1 MTRLRA
7 LDTLGAPALPRFSW
21 SRQRG
26 TIVAIAVF
34 AATMIAL
41 QLITGQGIAYFDISS
56 IGASA
61 ATLALA
67 ALGETIVILAGGLD
81 LSAGAV
87 ISLVNV
93 VLVTQLSDA
102 AEMGTGL
109 FTLAALAIALGLG
122 AAIGAVNGF
131 LVAYARLQSIV
142 VTLATMFIAQ
152 GAALLV
158 LKFPGGEMPWDFSLV
173 FTGDVIPEGLP
184 APVVVLA
191 VAILFWLVLK
201 NTRIGTG
208 IYAIGSDEG
217 SAQANGVDVR
227 RMRFLTFTFAGM
239 CYGAAGLF
247 ITANMGG
254 GDPLI
259 GAKMLLQIFAAV
271 VLGGTLIGGGRGGAV
286 GTIFGALTLTV
297 VVNIFLVLGVRT
309 YYTPIVEGVILLIAV
324 LGFSLGRDSPVVDI
338 ARFWRATLRA
348 LRESTLPSRL
358 RVVGAPIRLG
368 GLDPAG
374 DAPSAAAAVSW
385 LDRHRA
391 VLRFAVPAYVIYIVI
406 LGATVGIFGGG
417 FSPLAYLNAMLIL
430 TAFLAILGLGQ
441 GTVIITGGL
450 DLSVP
455 WTITFPAIVVTTVC
469 NGVDAPAAWA
479 IPAALGIGIAIG
491 FLNGMTIVLFGLSP
505 IIVTLAM
512 NGILE
517 GVSLLFSSGAP
528 IGKAPPALAWFVT
541 GRIAGIAPIGW
552 FLVVFVA
559 AATLYLNRSAQGRRI
574 FAVGNSVRVSRLSGV
589 RTGFPIVGAYV
600 LSGFCSALV
609 GIFIAGF
616 SAQAFYGMGDPYLLS
631 SIAVVV
637 LGGTLITGGR
647 GHYLGIL
654 GGAIL
659 FTGLGIMLSGT
670 VLPEAVR
677 NIIYGL
683 VLLGAIVALRERS
696 TA

>member
-1 MTRLRA
+1 MTPLGALRA
-7 LDTLGAPALPRFSW
+7 PYLPPFSW

-26 TIVAIAVF
+26 TIIAIAVF
-34 AATMIAL
+34 AAAMLAL

-56 IGASA
+56 ISASA

-93 VLVTQLSDA
+93 VLVTQLAPA
-102 AEMGTGL
+102 ADMGTGL
-109 FTLAALAIALGLG
+109 FTLVALVIALGLG

-131 LVAYARLQSIV
+131 LVAYVRLQSIV

-173 FTGDVIPEGLP
+173 FTGDLVPEGLP

-191 VAILFWLVLK
+191 IAILFWLLLK

-309 YYTPIVEGVILLIAV
+309 YYTPIVEGMILLVAV
-324 LGFSLGRDSPVVDI
+324 LGFSLGRDSPVVEI
-338 ARFWRATLRA
+338 TRFWRATLRA
-348 LRESTLPSRL
+348 LRESSLPSRL
-358 RVVGAPIRLG
+358 RVVGEPIRLG
-368 GLDPAG
+368 GLDPPAG
-374 DAPSAAAAVSW
+374 GGVTAAAVPW

-391 VLRFAVPAYVIYIVI
+391 VLRFAVPAYLFYIVI
-406 LGATVGIFGGG
+406 LGITLGIFGGD

-455 WTITFPAIVVTTVC
+455 WTMTFPAIVVTTLC
-469 NGVDAPAAWA
+469 NGVDAPAAWV

-541 GRIAGIAPIGW
+541 GRIGGIAPIGW
-552 FLVVFVA
+552 FLIAFVV

-574 FAVGNSVRVSRLSGV
+574 FAVGNSQRVSRLSGV
-589 RTGFPIVGAYV
+589 RIGFPIVGAYM

-609 GIFIAGF
+609 GVFLAGF
-616 SAQAFYGMGDPYLLS
+616 SGQAFFGMGDPYLLS

-654 GGAIL
+654 GGALL

-683 VLLGAIVALRERS
+683 VLLGAIVALRERAD
-696 TA
+696 T

>member
-1 MTRLRA
+1 MK
-7 LDTLGAPALPRFSW
+7 APAGMALAAAAHWR
-21 SRQRG
+21 RRRG
-26 TIVAIAVF
+26 TVVSVLVF
-34 AATMIAL
+34 GAMLVVL
-41 QLITGQGIAYFDISS
+41 QSITGQGIAYFDVASIS
-56 IGASA
+56 ASA

-67 ALGETIVILAGGLD
+67 AVGETLVILAGGLD

-93 VLVTQLSDA
+93 VLVTQIGPS
-102 AEMGTGL
+102 GL
-109 FTLAALAIALGLG
+109 DTVSFTLVSIVLALGLG
-122 AAIGAVNGF
+122 FAIGALNGF
-131 LVAYARLQSIV
+131 LIAYVGLQSIV
-142 VTLATMFIAQ
+142 VTLAVMFVAQ

-158 LKFPGGEMPWDFSLV
+158 LKFPGGEVPWAFSLI
-173 FTGDVIPEGLP
+173 FTGDVIAEALP
-184 APVVVLA
+184 APIVVLL
-191 VAILFWLVLK
+191 VAALAWLFLK

-208 IYAIGSDEG
+208 IYATGSHEE
-217 SAQANGVDVR
+217 SAAANGVDTR
-227 RMRFLTFTFAGM
+227 RIKFLTFALAGM

-271 VLGGTLIGGGRGGAV
+271 VLGGTLIGGGRGGCV
-286 GTIFGALTLTV
+286 GTIFGALTLTI

-309 YYTPIVEGVILLIAV
+309 YYTPIVEGVILLLAV
-324 LGFSLGRDSPVVDI
+324 LGFSLGREAPLVAV
-338 ARFWRATLRA
+338 ARYWRLTLRG
-348 LRESTLPSRL
+348 LREGALPGRL
-358 RVVGAPIRLG
+358 APPGPPIGLAAIGRPPAAVGALPGWFAR
-368 GLDPAG
+368 
-374 DAPSAAAAVSW
+374 
-385 LDRHRA
+385 RRA
-391 VLRFAVPAYVIYIVI
+391 VFRYAVPAYVFYVAI
-406 LGATVGIFGGG
+406 LAATVGVFGGD

-441 GTVIITGGL
+441 GGVIVTGGL

-455 WTITFPAIVVTTVC
+455 WAVTFPAIVVTTLC
-469 NGVDAPAAWA
+469 NGLDAPAFWVV
-479 IPAALGIGIAIG
+479 PAALGAGLLIGL
-491 FLNGMTIVLFGLSP
+491 LNGMTIVLFGLSP

-512 NGILE
+512 NGVLE
-517 GVSLLFSSGAP
+517 GVSLLFSDGAP

-541 GRIAGIAPIGW
+541 GTIGGIAPIGW
-552 FLVVFVA
+552 FLVVFAA
-559 AATLYLNRSAQGRRI
+559 AATLFLNRSAAGRRL

-600 LSGFCSALV
+600 LSGFCSSLV
-609 GIFIAGF
+609 GLFLAGF
-616 SAQAFYGMGDPYLLS
+616 SGQAFYGMGDPYLLS

-683 VLLGAIVALRERS
+683 VVLGAILALRER
-696 TA
+696 TAR

>member
-1 MTRLRA
+1 MTP
-7 LDTLGAPALPRFSW
+7 LDTLRAPYLPPFSW

-26 TIVAIAVF
+26 TIIAIAVF
-34 AATMIAL
+34 AATMISL

-56 IGASA
+56 ISASA

-93 VLVTQLSDA
+93 VLVTQLGPA

-109 FTLAALAIALGLG
+109 FTLVALVIALGLG

-131 LVAYARLQSIV
+131 LVAYVRLQSIV

-173 FTGDVIPEGLP
+173 FTGDVITEGLP
-184 APVVVLA
+184 APVVVLMVA
-191 VAILFWLVLK
+191 VLFWLLLK

-208 IYAIGSDEG
+208 IYAIGSDAE
-217 SAQANGVDVR
+217 SAEANGVDVR
-227 RMRFLTFTFAGM
+227 RTRFLTFTFAGM

-309 YYTPIVEGVILLIAV
+309 YYTPIVEGMILLIAV
-324 LGFSLGRDSPVVDI
+324 LGFSLGRDSPVVEI

-348 LRESTLPSRL
+348 LQESSLPSRL
-358 RVVGAPIRLG
+358 RIVGEPIRLG
-368 GLDPAG
+368 GPAPPAG
-374 DAPSAAAAVSW
+374 GATAAAPW
-385 LDRHRA
+385 IDRHRA
-391 VLRFAVPAYVIYIVI
+391 VLRFAVPAYFIYIVI
-406 LGATVGIFGGG
+406 LGTTVGIFGSD

-455 WTITFPAIVVTTVC
+455 WTMTFPAIVVTTLC
-469 NGVDAPAAWA
+469 NGMDAPAAWV

-541 GRIAGIAPIGW
+541 GRTAGIAPIGW
-552 FLVVFVA
+552 FLMGFVVV
-559 AATLYLNRSAQGRRI
+559 ATLYLNRSAPGRRI
-574 FAVGNSVRVSRLSGV
+574 FAVGNSERVSRLSGV
-589 RTGFPIVGAYV
+589 RIGFPIVGAYV
-600 LSGFCSALV
+600 LSGFCSSLV
-609 GIFIAGF
+609 GVFLAGF

-677 NIIYGL
+677 NIIYGV
-683 VLLGAIVALRERS
+683 VLLGAIVALRERAD
-696 TA
+696 T

>member
-1 MTRLRA
+1 MTPLGALRA
-7 LDTLGAPALPRFSW
+7 PYLPPFSW

-26 TIVAIAVF
+26 TIIAIAVF
-34 AATMIAL
+34 AATMLAL

-56 IGASA
+56 ISASA

-93 VLVTQLSDA
+93 VLVTQLAPA
-102 AEMGTGL
+102 ADMGTGL
-109 FTLAALAIALGLG
+109 FTLVALVIALGLG

-131 LVAYARLQSIV
+131 LVAYVRLQSIV

-173 FTGDVIPEGLP
+173 FTGDLVPEGLP

-191 VAILFWLVLK
+191 IAILFWLLLK

-309 YYTPIVEGVILLIAV
+309 YYTPIVEGMILLH
-324 LGFSLGRDSPVVDI
+324 R
-338 ARFWRATLRA
+338 R
-348 LRESTLPSRL
+348 SRL
-358 RVVGAPIRLG
+358 LARPRFAG
-368 GLDPAG
+368 GGDHPLLAG
-374 DAPSAAAAVSW
+374 GRCGRSGSPRFPPGCGSWASRSASAGWTHRRAAA
-385 LDRHRA
+385 
-391 VLRFAVPAYVIYIVI
+391 
-406 LGATVGIFGGG
+406 
-417 FSPLAYLNAMLIL
+417 
-430 TAFLAILGLGQ
+430 
-441 GTVIITGGL
+441 
-450 DLSVP
+450 
-455 WTITFPAIVVTTVC
+455 
-469 NGVDAPAAWA
+469 
-479 IPAALGIGIAIG
+479 
-491 FLNGMTIVLFGLSP
+491 
-505 IIVTLAM
+505 
-512 NGILE
+512 
-517 GVSLLFSSGAP
+517 SLLPRSRGSTGTARCCASPCRPTSSTSSSWVPRSASSGATSRRWP
-528 IGKAPPALAWFVT
+528 I
-541 GRIAGIAPIGW
+541 
-552 FLVVFVA
+552 
-559 AATLYLNRSAQGRRI
+559 
-574 FAVGNSVRVSRLSGV
+574 
-589 RTGFPIVGAYV
+589 
-600 LSGFCSALV
+600 
-609 GIFIAGF
+609 
-616 SAQAFYGMGDPYLLS
+616 
-631 SIAVVV
+631 
-637 LGGTLITGGR
+637 
-647 GHYLGIL
+647 
-654 GGAIL
+654 
-659 FTGLGIMLSGT
+659 
-670 VLPEAVR
+670 
-677 NIIYGL
+677 
-683 VLLGAIVALRERS
+683 S
-696 TA
+696 TPC

>member
-1 MTRLRA
+1 M
-7 LDTLGAPALPRFSW
+7 
-21 SRQRG
+21 
-26 TIVAIAVF
+26 
-34 AATMIAL
+34 
-41 QLITGQGIAYFDISS
+41 
-56 IGASA
+56 
-61 ATLALA
+61 
-67 ALGETIVILAGGLD
+67 
-81 LSAGAV
+81 
-87 ISLVNV
+87 
-93 VLVTQLSDA
+93 VLVTQLAPA
-102 AEMGTGL
+102 ADMGTGL
-109 FTLAALAIALGLG
+109 FTLVALVIALGLG

-131 LVAYARLQSIV
+131 LVAYVRLQSIV

-173 FTGDVIPEGLP
+173 FTGDLVPEGLP

-191 VAILFWLVLK
+191 IAILFWLLLK

-309 YYTPIVEGVILLIAV
+309 YYTPIVEGMILLVAV
-324 LGFSLGRDSPVVDI
+324 LGFSLGRDSPVVEI
-338 ARFWRATLRA
+338 TRFWRATLRA
-348 LRESTLPSRL
+348 LRESSLPSRL
-358 RVVGAPIRLG
+358 RVVGEPIRLG
-368 GLDPAG
+368 GLDPPAG
-374 DAPSAAAAVSW
+374 GGVTAAAVPW

-391 VLRFAVPAYVIYIVI
+391 VLRFAVPAYLFYIVI
-406 LGATVGIFGGG
+406 LGTTLGIFGGD

-450 DLSVP
+450 DLSIP
-455 WTITFPAIVVTTVC
+455 WTMTFPAIVVTTLC
-469 NGVDAPAAWA
+469 NGVDAPAAWV

-528 IGKAPPALAWFVT
+528 IGKAPPRAGLVRHRAHRRHRPDRLVPHRLRRCRDPLPEQERAGPAHLRCRQQPARQPPL
-541 GRIAGIAPIGW
+541 GRADRLPDRRRLHAERILLGISRGLPRGLQRAGV
-552 FLVVFVA
+552 L
-559 AATLYLNRSAQGRRI
+559 RHGRPLP
-574 FAVGNSVRVSRLSGV
+574 AVLDRRRGAGRHPHYRGARPLSGESWV
-589 RTGFPIVGAYV
+589 ARSSSPDLVSCCPARCCPRPCATSSMA
-600 LSGFCSALV
+600 SSCSARSSRS
-609 GIFIAGF
+609 G
-616 SAQAFYGMGDPYLLS
+616 SARTHS
-631 SIAVVV
+631 
-637 LGGTLITGGR
+637 
-647 GHYLGIL
+647 
-654 GGAIL
+654 
-659 FTGLGIMLSGT
+659 
-670 VLPEAVR
+670 
-677 NIIYGL
+677 
-683 VLLGAIVALRERS
+683 ALRERAD
-696 TA
+696 T

>member
-1 MTRLRA
+1 MAGARTRSWLY
-7 LDTLGAPALPRFSW
+7 LPSFNW

-26 TIVAIAVF
+26 TITAIAVF
-34 AATMIAL
+34 IAMVVVL
-41 QLITGQGIAYFDISS
+41 QSITGQGISYFDISS
-56 IGASA
+56 ITASA

-67 ALGETIVILAGGLD
+67 AIGATIVILAGGLD

-93 VLVTQLSDA
+93 VLVTQLVPST
-102 AEMGTGL
+102 MGTVE
-109 FTLAALAIALGLG
+109 FTIVATVVALAIGT
-122 AAIGAVNGF
+122 AIGAINGF
-131 LVAYARLQSIV
+131 LVAYVRLQSIV

-152 GAALLV
+152 GGALLV

-173 FTGDVIPEGLP
+173 FTGDVVAEGLP
-184 APVVVLA
+184 APIVVLI
-191 VAILFWLVLK
+191 VAIACWLMLR
-201 NTRIGTG
+201 NTRLGTS
-208 IYAIGSDEG
+208 IYAIGSDPD
-217 SAQANGVDVR
+217 SAAAAGVHLR
-227 RMRFLTFTFAGM
+227 FTRFLTFTLAGT

-271 VLGGTLIGGGRGGAV
+271 VLGGTLIGGGRGGCV
-286 GTIFGALTLTV
+286 GTVFGALTLTI

-309 YYTPIVEGVILLIAV
+309 YYTPIVEGVILILAV
-324 LGFSLGRDSPVVDI
+324 LGFSLNRQAPVVGVVRYWVQTVRAMRQSALPSRLQPFKERISLAGLLGTASGSPDHGLNVGWFT
-338 ARFWRATLRA
+338 RNRATLRY
-348 LRESTLPSRL
+348 
-358 RVVGAPIRLG
+358 
-368 GLDPAG
+368 
-374 DAPSAAAAVSW
+374 
-385 LDRHRA
+385 
-391 VLRFAVPAYVIYIVI
+391 AVPPYLIFILI
-406 LGATVGIFGGG
+406 LGVTIGVFGSG
-417 FSPLAYLNAMLIL
+417 FSPLDYLNAMLIL

-455 WTITFPAIVVTTVC
+455 WTMTFPAIIVTTLC
-469 NGVDAPAAWA
+469 NGVDAPAAWV
-479 IPAALGIGIAIG
+479 IPLALAAGLTIG
-491 FLNGMTIVLFGLSP
+491 FLNGITIVLFGLSP

-512 NGILE
+512 NGVLE
-517 GVSLLFSSGAP
+517 GVSLLFSGGAP

-541 GRIAGIAPIGW
+541 GRIGGIAPLGW
-552 FLVVFVA
+552 FLVGFAVF
-559 AATLYLNRSAQGRRI
+559 ATLFLNYTAFGRRV
-574 FAVGNSVRVSRLSGV
+574 FAVGNSVTVAKLSGV

-609 GIFIAGF
+609 GIFLAGF

-659 FTGLGIMLSGT
+659 FTALGIMLSGT

-683 VLLGAIVALRERS
+683 VVLGAIIALKERT

>member
-1 MTRLRA
+1 MASLRA
-7 LDTLGAPALPRFSW
+7 ALPIYLPPFSW
-21 SRQRG
+21 QRQRG
-26 TIVAIAVF
+26 AVIAIAVF
-34 AATMIAL
+34 ALTLVVL
-41 QLITGQGIAYFDISS
+41 QLITGQGISYFDVSSISS
-56 IGASA
+56 SA

-67 ALGETIVILAGGLD
+67 AVGETIVILAGGLD

-93 VLVTQLSDA
+93 VLVTQLGPS
-102 AEMGTGL
+102 ELGTAS
-109 FTLAALAIALGLG
+109 FTIVAMAIALGMG
-122 AAIGAVNGF
+122 AVIGAINGF
-131 LVAYARLQSIV
+131 LIAYAGLQSIV

-158 LKFPGGEMPWDFSLV
+158 LKFPGGEVLWDFSLV
-173 FTGDVIPEGLP
+173 FTGDVVPEGLP
-184 APVVVLA
+184 APIVVLV
-191 VAILFWLVLK
+191 VAILFWLLLK

-208 IYAIGSDEG
+208 IYAIGSDE
-217 SAQANGVDVR
+217 AAARANGVDTR
-227 RMRFLTFTFAGM
+227 RVKFLTFMFAGM
-239 CYGAAGLF
+239 SYGAAGLF

-271 VLGGTLIGGGRGGAV
+271 VLGGTLIGGGRGGCV

-309 YYTPIVEGVILLIAV
+309 YYTPIVEGVILILAV
-324 LGFSLGRDSPVVDI
+324 LGFSLGREAPIVDI
-338 ARFWRATLRA
+338 ARFWRMTLRA
-348 LRESTLPSRL
+348 LRESSLPSKL
-358 RVVGAPIRLG
+358 QVFGEPIRLDLLARPG
-368 GLDPAG
+368 AG
-374 DAPSAAAAVSW
+374 AAAASAASW
-385 LDRHRA
+385 LTRNRA
-391 VLRFAVPAYVIYIVI
+391 VLRYTVPAYLIFVVI
-406 LGATVGIFGGG
+406 LGATIGIFGDD
-417 FSPLAYLNAMLIL
+417 FSPLAYLNALL
-430 TAFLAILGLGQ
+430 TLAAFLAILGLGQ

-455 WTITFPAIVVTTVC
+455 WTITFPAIVVTTLC
-469 NGVDAPAAWA
+469 NGVDAPAVWV
-479 IPAALGIGIAIG
+479 IPLALGAGLAIG

-505 IIVTLAM
+505 IIVTLSM

-517 GVSLLFSSGAP
+517 GASLLFSEGAP
-528 IGKAPPALAWFVT
+528 IGKAPPSLAWFVT
-541 GRIAGIAPIGW
+541 GRIGGIAPIGW
-552 FLVVFVA
+552 FLIGFVA
-559 AATLYLNRSAQGRRI
+559 CATLFLNRSAAGRRI
-574 FAVGNSVRVSRLSGV
+574 FAVGNSETVSRLSGV

-600 LSGFCSALV
+600 LSGLCSALV
-609 GIFIAGF
+609 GLFLAGF

-683 VLLGAIVALRERS
+683 VVLGAIVALRERS
-696 TA
+696 SA

>member
-1 MTRLRA
+1 MAWL
-7 LDTLGAPALPRFSW
+7 PALHWRH
-21 SRQRG
+21 RRG
-26 TIVAIAVF
+26 TIVSVLVF
-34 AATMIAL
+34 GAMLVVL
-41 QLITGQGIAYFDISS
+41 QSITGQGIAYFDIAS
-56 IGASA
+56 ISASA

-67 ALGETIVILAGGLD
+67 AIGETLVILAGGLD

-93 VLVTQLSDA
+93 VLVTQVGPS
-102 AEMGTGL
+102 GL
-109 FTLAALAIALGLG
+109 DTVSFTLVSIVLALGLG
-122 AAIGAVNGF
+122 FAIGALNGF
-131 LVAYARLQSIV
+131 LIAYVGLQSIV
-142 VTLATMFIAQ
+142 VTLAVMFVAQ
-152 GAALLV
+152 GAALLI
-158 LKFPGGEMPWDFSLV
+158 LKFPGGEVPWAFSLI
-173 FTGDVIPEGLP
+173 FTGDAIAEALP
-184 APVVVLA
+184 APVVVLL
-191 VAILFWLVLK
+191 VAALAWLFLK
-201 NTRIGTG
+201 NTRLGTG
-208 IYAIGSDEG
+208 IYATGSHEE
-217 SAQANGVDVR
+217 SAAANGVDTR
-227 RMRFLTFTFAGM
+227 RIKFLTFALAGM

-271 VLGGTLIGGGRGGAV
+271 VLGGTLIGGGRGGCV
-286 GTIFGALTLTV
+286 GTIFGALTLTI

-309 YYTPIVEGVILLIAV
+309 YYTPIVEGVILLLAV
-324 LGFSLGRDSPVVDI
+324 LGFSLGREAPLVAV
-338 ARFWRATLRA
+338 ARYWRLTLRG
-348 LRESTLPSRL
+348 LREGALPGRL
-358 RVVGAPIRLG
+358 APQGPTI
-368 GLDPAG
+368 GLAAIGRPR
-374 DAPSAAAAVSW
+374 AAAGALPGW
-385 LDRHRA
+385 FARRRA
-391 VLRFAVPAYVIYIVI
+391 VFRYAAPAYVIYVVI
-406 LGATVGIFGGG
+406 LAATVGVFGGD

-441 GTVIITGGL
+441 GSVIVTGGL

-455 WTITFPAIVVTTVC
+455 WAVTFPAIVVTTLC
-469 NGVDAPAAWA
+469 NGLDAPAFWVV
-479 IPAALGIGIAIG
+479 PAALGAGLLIGL
-491 FLNGMTIVLFGLSP
+491 LNGMTIVLFGLSP

-512 NGILE
+512 NGVLE
-517 GVSLLFSSGAP
+517 GVSLLFSDGAP

-541 GRIAGIAPIGW
+541 GAIGGIAPIGW
-552 FLVVFVA
+552 FLVVFAA
-559 AATLYLNRSAQGRRI
+559 AATLFLNRSAAGRRL

-600 LSGFCSALV
+600 LSGFCSSLV
-609 GIFIAGF
+609 GLFLAGF
-616 SAQAFYGMGDPYLLS
+616 SGQAFYGMGDPYLLS

-683 VLLGAIVALRERS
+683 VVLGAIVALRER
-696 TA
+696 TAR

>member
-1 MTRLRA
+1 MLQRI
-7 LDTLGAPALPRFSW
+7 APALYLPPFSW

-26 TIVAIAVF
+26 TIAAIAVF
-34 AATMIAL
+34 AAAMIAL

-93 VLVTQLSDA
+93 VLVTQLSGAD
-102 AEMGTGL
+102 MGTGL
-109 FTLAALAIALGLG
+109 FTLVALVIALGLG
-122 AAIGAVNGF
+122 GAIGAVNGF
-131 LVAYARLQSIV
+131 LVAYVRLQSIV

-173 FTGDVIPEGLP
+173 FTGDVVPEGLP

-208 IYAIGSDEG
+208 IYAIGSDQG
-217 SAQANGVDVR
+217 SAEANGVDVR
-227 RMRFLTFTFAGM
+227 RTRFLTFTFAGM

-297 VVNIFLVLGVRT
+297 IVNIFLVLGVRT

-358 RVVGAPIRLG
+358 RVLGEPIRLG
-368 GLDPAG
+368 GLEASAG
-374 DAPSAAAAVSW
+374 GAAPAAAASW

-391 VLRFAVPAYVIYIVI
+391 VLRFAVPAYLIYIVI
-406 LGATVGIFGGG
+406 LGTTVGIFGGD

-441 GTVIITGGL
+441 GHGHHHRRARSLGALDHHLPGHCRHHALQRHRRAGDLGDPGGARDRDRHRL
-450 DLSVP
+450 PQRHDHRPFRAL
-455 WTITFPAIVVTTVC
+455 ADHR
-469 NGVDAPAAWA
+469 DARHERHPGGRV
-479 IPAALGIGIAIG
+479 AALQLGRAHRQGAAG
-491 FLNGMTIVLFGLSP
+491 AGL
-505 IIVTLAM
+505 VRHRAHRRHC
-512 NGILE
+512 
-517 GVSLLFSSGAP
+517 AD
-528 IGKAPPALAWFVT
+528 
-541 GRIAGIAPIGW
+541 R
-552 FLVVFVA
+552 LVP
-559 AATLYLNRSAQGRRI
+559 RRLRRCR
-574 FAVGNSVRVSRLSGV
+574 N
-589 RTGFPIVGAYV
+589 P
-600 LSGFCSALV
+600 
-609 GIFIAGF
+609 
-616 SAQAFYGMGDPYLLS
+616 
-631 SIAVVV
+631 
-637 LGGTLITGGR
+637 
-647 GHYLGIL
+647 
-654 GGAIL
+654 
-659 FTGLGIMLSGT
+659 
-670 VLPEAVR
+670 LPEQECAGPAHLR
-677 NIIYGL
+677 CRQQPARQPPLGRADRLPYRRRL
-683 VLLGAIVALRERS
+683 CAERLLLGAGRNLHCRLQWPGLLRHGRSVPALIHRRGGAGRNPDHRRPRPLCRDS
-696 TA
+696 GRRDPLHRARHHAVGHGAARGRAQHHLRPRPARRDSRAP

>member
-1 MTRLRA
+1 MA
-7 LDTLGAPALPRFSW
+7 QAWIAALPSLNW
-21 SRQRG
+21 PRQRG
-26 TIVAIAVF
+26 AIVSMSVF
-34 AATMIAL
+34 AAMLIVL
-41 QLITGQGIAYFDISS
+41 QLITGQGIAYFDVAS
-56 IGASA
+56 ITASA

-67 ALGETIVILAGGLD
+67 AVGETLVILAGGLD

-93 VLVTQLSDA
+93 VLVTQIGPS
-102 AEMGTGL
+102 GL
-109 FTLAALAIALGLG
+109 DTVSYTLVSIVLALGLG
-122 AAIGAVNGF
+122 LAIGALNGF
-131 LVAYARLQSIV
+131 LIAYVGLQSIV
-142 VTLATMFIAQ
+142 VTLAVMFVAQ
-152 GAALLV
+152 GVALLV
-158 LKFPGGEMPWDFSLV
+158 LKFPGGEVPWAFSLI
-173 FTGDVIPEGLP
+173 FTGDVVPEGLP
-184 APVVVLA
+184 APIVVLLVA
-191 VAILFWLVLK
+191 VLFWLFLK

-208 IYAIGSDEG
+208 IYAIGSHEE
-217 SAQANGVDVR
+217 SAAANGIDTR
-227 RMRFLTFTFAGM
+227 RIKFLTFTFAGM

-271 VLGGTLIGGGRGGAV
+271 VLGGTLIGGGRGGCT
-286 GTIFGALTLTV
+286 GTVFGALTLTI

-309 YYTPIVEGVILLIAV
+309 YYTPIVEGVILLLAV
-324 LGFSLGRDSPVVDI
+324 LGFSLSREAPLLAVGRY
-338 ARFWRATLRA
+338 WRMTLRGLKEAA
-348 LRESTLPSRL
+348 LPGRL
-358 RVVGAPIRLG
+358 APPGPPIRLDAIG
-368 GLDPAG
+368 RRPA
-374 DAPSAAAAVSW
+374 APGALPGWLTRRKAVF
-385 LDRHRA
+385 RY
-391 VLRFAVPAYVIYIVI
+391 AVPAYVIYVVI
-406 LGATVGIFGGG
+406 LAATIGIFGGD

-441 GTVIITGGL
+441 GTVIVTGGL

-455 WTITFPAIVVTTVC
+455 WTITFPAIIVTTLC
-469 NGVDAPAAWA
+469 NGLDGPAYWVV
-479 IPAALGIGIAIG
+479 PAALGAGLLIGL
-491 FLNGMTIVLFGLSP
+491 LNGMTIVLFGLSP

-512 NGILE
+512 NGVLE
-517 GVSLLFSSGAP
+517 GVSLLFSDGAP

-541 GRIAGIAPIGW
+541 GGIGGIAPIGW
-552 FLVVFVA
+552 FLICFA
-559 AATLYLNRSAQGRRI
+559 AVATLFLNRSAAGRRF
-574 FAVGNSVRVSRLSGV
+574 FAVGNSVGVSRLSGV

-609 GIFIAGF
+609 GLFLAGF
-616 SAQAFYGMGDPYLLS
+616 SGQAFYGMGDPYLLS

-683 VLLGAIVALRERS
+683 VVLGAIVALRER
-696 TA
+696 AAR

>member
-1 MTRLRA
+1 MIPRRSL
-7 LDTLGAPALPRFSW
+7 PALYLPHFSW
-21 SRQRG
+21 TRQRG
-26 TIVAIAVF
+26 TIIAIAVF
-34 AATMIAL
+34 AATLIAL

-93 VLVTQLSDA
+93 VLVTQLGTADMS
-102 AEMGTGL
+102 TGL
-109 FTLAALAIALGLG
+109 FTLVALVIALGLG

-131 LVAYARLQSIV
+131 LVAYVRLQSIV

-173 FTGDVIPEGLP
+173 FTGDVVPEGLP

-191 VAILFWLVLK
+191 IAILFWLVLK
-201 NTRIGTG
+201 NTRVGTG
-208 IYAIGSDEG
+208 IYAIGSDAG

-348 LRESTLPSRL
+348 LRDSTLPSRL
-358 RVVGAPIRLG
+358 RVVGEPIRLDRPAAGVAAPG
-368 GLDPAG
+368 GA
-374 DAPSAAAAVSW
+374 APW

-391 VLRFAVPAYVIYIVI
+391 VLRFAVPAYLIYVVI
-406 LGATVGIFGGG
+406 LGATVGIFGGD

-455 WTITFPAIVVTTVC
+455 WTITFPAIVVTTLC
-469 NGVDAPAAWA
+469 NGLDAPAAWV
-479 IPAALGIGIAIG
+479 IPVSLGIGIAIG

-541 GRIAGIAPIGW
+541 GRIGGIAPIGW
-552 FLVVFVA
+552 FLIAFVV
-559 AATLYLNRSAQGRRI
+559 AATLFLNRSAPGRRI

-589 RTGFPIVGAYV
+589 RTGFPIVGAYT

-609 GIFIAGF
+609 GIFLAGF

-683 VLLGAIVALRERS
+683 VLLGAIVALRER
-696 TA
+696 TAA

>member
-1 MTRLRA
+1 MTPLGALRA
-7 LDTLGAPALPRFSW
+7 PYLPPFSW

-56 IGASA
+56 ISASA

-93 VLVTQLSDA
+93 VLVTQLAPAVD
-102 AEMGTGL
+102 MGPASS
-109 FTLAALAIALGLG
+109 TLVALVIALGLG

-131 LVAYARLQSIV
+131 LVAYVRLQSIV

-158 LKFPGGEMPWDFSLV
+158 LKFPGGEMPWDV
-173 FTGDVIPEGLP
+173 QPGLHRRPGTRGP
-184 APVVVLA
+184 ARPRRRPGNRHSVLA
-191 VAILFWLVLK
+191 AAED
-201 NTRIGTG
+201 TRIGTG

-309 YYTPIVEGVILLIAV
+309 YYTPIVEGMILLVAV
-324 LGFSLGRDSPVVDI
+324 LGFSLGRDSPVVEI
-338 ARFWRATLRA
+338 TRFWRGDAAGAPGVLASLQAAGRGRANPPRRAGPAGRRRRHCCRGPVARPAPRGAA
-348 LRESTLPSRL
+348 LRRAGLPLLHRHPGYHARHLRGRLLAARLPQRHADPDRLSGDSRPRPGHGHHHRRARSL
-358 RVVGAPIRLG
+358 GPVDHDLPGDRRHHPLQRRRRAGGVGYPG
-368 GLDPAG
+368 GARDR
-374 DAPSAAAAVSW
+374 
-385 LDRHRA
+385 DRHR
-391 VLRFAVPAYVIYIVI
+391 
-406 LGATVGIFGGG
+406 
-417 FSPLAYLNAMLIL
+417 
-430 TAFLAILGLGQ
+430 
-441 GTVIITGGL
+441 
-450 DLSVP
+450 
-455 WTITFPAIVVTTVC
+455 
-469 NGVDAPAAWA
+469 
-479 IPAALGIGIAIG
+479 
-491 FLNGMTIVLFGLSP
+491 
-505 IIVTLAM
+505 
-512 NGILE
+512 
-517 GVSLLFSSGAP
+517 
-528 IGKAPPALAWFVT
+528 
-541 GRIAGIAPIGW
+541 
-552 FLVVFVA
+552 
-559 AATLYLNRSAQGRRI
+559 
-574 FAVGNSVRVSRLSGV
+574 
-589 RTGFPIVGAYV
+589 
-600 LSGFCSALV
+600 
-609 GIFIAGF
+609 
-616 SAQAFYGMGDPYLLS
+616 
-631 SIAVVV
+631 
-637 LGGTLITGGR
+637 
-647 GHYLGIL
+647 
-654 GGAIL
+654 
-659 FTGLGIMLSGT
+659 
-670 VLPEAVR
+670 LP
-677 NIIYGL
+677 
-683 VLLGAIVALRERS
+683 S

>member
-1 MTRLRA
+1 M
-7 LDTLGAPALPRFSW
+7 ALPPAPRW
-21 SRQRG
+21 RRQRG
-26 TIVAIAVF
+26 TIVSVLVF
-34 AATMIAL
+34 GAMLVVL
-41 QLITGQGIAYFDISS
+41 QSITGQGIAYFDVAS

-67 ALGETIVILAGGLD
+67 AVGETLVILAGGLD

-93 VLVTQLSDA
+93 VLVTQVGPS
-102 AEMGTGL
+102 GL
-109 FTLAALAIALGLG
+109 DTVSFTLVSIVLALGLG
-122 AAIGAVNGF
+122 FAIGALNGF
-131 LVAYARLQSIV
+131 LIAYVGLQSIV
-142 VTLATMFIAQ
+142 VTLAVMFVAQ
-152 GAALLV
+152 GAALLI
-158 LKFPGGEMPWDFSLV
+158 LKFPGGEVPWAFSLI
-173 FTGDVIPEGLP
+173 FTGDAVAETLP
-184 APVVVLA
+184 APVVVLL
-191 VAILFWLVLK
+191 VAALAWLFLK

-208 IYAIGSDEG
+208 IYATGSHEE
-217 SAQANGVDVR
+217 SAAANGVDTR
-227 RMRFLTFTFAGM
+227 RIKFLTFAFAGM

-271 VLGGTLIGGGRGGAV
+271 VLGGTLIGGGRGGCV
-286 GTIFGALTLTV
+286 GTIFGALTLTI

-309 YYTPIVEGVILLIAV
+309 YYTPIVEGVILLLAV
-324 LGFSLGRDSPVVDI
+324 LGFSLGREAPLVAV
-338 ARFWRATLRA
+338 ARYWRLTVRG
-348 LRESTLPSRL
+348 LREGALPGRL
-358 RVVGAPIRLG
+358 PPPGPPIGLAAIGRLPAADGALPGWFARRK
-368 GLDPAG
+368 AVFRY
-374 DAPSAAAAVSW
+374 AA
-385 LDRHRA
+385 
-391 VLRFAVPAYVIYIVI
+391 PAYVIYVAI
-406 LGATVGIFGGG
+406 LAATVGVFGGD

-441 GTVIITGGL
+441 GGVIVTGGL

-455 WTITFPAIVVTTVC
+455 WAVTFPAIVVTTLC
-469 NGVDAPAAWA
+469 NGLDAPAFWVV
-479 IPAALGIGIAIG
+479 PAALGAGLLIGL
-491 FLNGMTIVLFGLSP
+491 LNGLTIVLFGLSP

-512 NGILE
+512 NGVLE
-517 GVSLLFSSGAP
+517 GVSLLFSDGAP
-528 IGKAPPALAWFVT
+528 IGKAPPVLAWFVT
-541 GRIAGIAPIGW
+541 GAIGGIAPIGW
-552 FLVVFVA
+552 FLIAFA
-559 AATLYLNRSAQGRRI
+559 ASATLFLNRSAAGRRL

-600 LSGFCSALV
+600 LSGFCSSLV
-609 GIFIAGF
+609 GLFLAGF
-616 SAQAFYGMGDPYLLS
+616 SGQAFYGMGDPYLLS

-683 VLLGAIVALRERS
+683 VVLGAIVALRER
-696 TA
+696 TAR

>member
-1 MTRLRA
+1 MTALGVPRL
-7 LDTLGAPALPRFSW
+7 PYLPPFSW

-93 VLVTQLSDA
+93 VLVTQLAGAD
-102 AEMGTGL
+102 MGTGL
-109 FTLAALAIALGLG
+109 FTLVALVIALGLG

-131 LVAYARLQSIV
+131 LVAYVRLQSIV

-173 FTGDVIPEGLP
+173 FTGDVITEGLP

-208 IYAIGSDEG
+208 IYAIGSDAG
-217 SAQANGVDVR
+217 SAEANGVDVR
-227 RMRFLTFTFAGM
+227 RTRFLTFTFAGM

-348 LRESTLPSRL
+348 LRESSLPSRL
-358 RVVGAPIRLG
+358 RVLGEPIRLG
-368 GLDPAG
+368 GLDPATSG
-374 DAPSAAAAVSW
+374 AAPASAVTW

-391 VLRFAVPAYVIYIVI
+391 VLRFAVPAYLIYFVI
-406 LGATVGIFGGG
+406 LGTTVGIFGGG

-455 WTITFPAIVVTTVC
+455 WTMTFPAIVVTTLC
-469 NGVDAPAAWA
+469 NGVDAPAAWV

-541 GRIAGIAPIGW
+541 GRIGGIAPIGW
-552 FLVVFVA
+552 FLIGFVVV
-559 AATLYLNRSAQGRRI
+559 ATLYLNRSAQGRRI
-574 FAVGNSVRVSRLSGV
+574 FAVGNSQRVSRLSGV
-589 RTGFPIVGAYV
+589 RIGFPIVGAYV

-616 SAQAFYGMGDPYLLS
+616 SGQAFYGMGDPYLLS

-647 GHYLGIL
+647 GHYVGIL

-683 VLLGAIVALRERS
+683 VLLGAIVALRERAD
-696 TA
+696 T

>member
-1 MTRLRA
+1 M
-7 LDTLGAPALPRFSW
+7 
-21 SRQRG
+21 
-26 TIVAIAVF
+26 
-34 AATMIAL
+34 
-41 QLITGQGIAYFDISS
+41 
-56 IGASA
+56 
-61 ATLALA
+61 
-67 ALGETIVILAGGLD
+67 
-81 LSAGAV
+81 
-87 ISLVNV
+87 
-93 VLVTQLSDA
+93 
-102 AEMGTGL
+102 
-109 FTLAALAIALGLG
+109 
-122 AAIGAVNGF
+122 
-131 LVAYARLQSIV
+131 
-142 VTLATMFIAQ
+142 
-152 GAALLV
+152 LV

-173 FTGDVIPEGLP
+173 FTGDVITEGLP

-191 VAILFWLVLK
+191 VAILFWLLLK

-208 IYAIGSDEG
+208 IYAIGSDAG
-217 SAQANGVDVR
+217 SAEANGVDVR
-227 RMRFLTFTFAGM
+227 RTRFLTFTFAGM

-324 LGFSLGRDSPVVDI
+324 LGFSLGRDSPVVEI
-338 ARFWRATLRA
+338 TRFWRATLRA
-348 LRESTLPSRL
+348 LQESSLPSKL
-358 RVVGAPIRLG
+358 RVVGEPIRLG
-368 GLDPAG
+368 GPDPPAG
-374 DAPSAAAAVSW
+374 GAGTVAVPW

-391 VLRFAVPAYVIYIVI
+391 VLRFAVPAYLIYIVI
-406 LGATVGIFGGG
+406 LGVTIGIFGGD

-455 WTITFPAIVVTTVC
+455 WTMTFPAIVVTTLC
-469 NGVDAPAAWA
+469 NGVDAPAVWV

-552 FLVVFVA
+552 FLIAFVVVGDPLPEQERA
-559 AATLYLNRSAQGRRI
+559 GPAHLRCRQQPAREPPLRRAHRLPHRRRLRAERLLLRAGRCLPRGLQRPGVLRHGRSLPAVLHRRGGAGRHADHRRPRPLSRHPGRRDPLHRPRHH
-574 FAVGNSVRVSRLSGV
+574 AVRHGAARGRAQHHLRPRPARRDCRAARALDRL
-589 RTGFPIVGAYV
+589 TP
-600 LSGFCSALV
+600 
-609 GIFIAGF
+609 
-616 SAQAFYGMGDPYLLS
+616 QPAFLTTVMR
-631 SIAVVV
+631 AVV
-637 LGGTLITGGR
+637 
-647 GHYLGIL
+647 
-654 GGAIL
+654 
-659 FTGLGIMLSGT
+659 
-670 VLPEAVR
+670 
-677 NIIYGL
+677 
-683 VLLGAIVALRERS
+683 
-696 TA
+696 

>member
-1 MTRLRA
+1 MASLRA
-7 LDTLGAPALPRFSW
+7 ALPIYLPPFSW
-21 SRQRG
+21 QRQRG
-26 TIVAIAVF
+26 AVIAIAVF
-34 AATMIAL
+34 VLTLVVL
-41 QLITGQGIAYFDISS
+41 QLITGQGISYFDISS
-56 IGASA
+56 ITASA

-93 VLVTQLSDA
+93 VLVTQLGPSELSTA
-102 AEMGTGL
+102 S
-109 FTLAALAIALGLG
+109 FTIVAMALALGMG
-122 AAIGAVNGF
+122 AVIGAINGF

-158 LKFPGGEMPWDFSLV
+158 LKFPGGEVLWDFSLV
-173 FTGDVIPEGLP
+173 FTGDVITEGLP
-184 APVVVLA
+184 APIVVLA
-191 VAILFWLVLK
+191 AAILFWLLLK

-208 IYAIGSDEG
+208 IYAVGSDEAA
-217 SAQANGVDVR
+217 AQANGVDTR
-227 RMRFLTFTFAGM
+227 RIKFLTFMFAGM
-239 CYGAAGLF
+239 SYGAAGLF

-271 VLGGTLIGGGRGGAV
+271 VLGGTLIGGGRGGCV

-309 YYTPIVEGVILLIAV
+309 YYTPIVEGVILILAV
-324 LGFSLGRDSPVVDI
+324 LGFSLGRESPIVGI
-338 ARFWRATLRA
+338 TRFWRMTLRA
-348 LRESTLPSRL
+348 MRESSLPSKL
-358 RVVGAPIRLG
+358 QVFGEPIRLDR
-368 GLDPAG
+368 LAG
-374 DAPSAAAAVSW
+374 PRTSAASGPAAASW
-385 LDRHRA
+385 LNRNRA
-391 VLRFAVPAYVIYIVI
+391 VLRYTVPAYLIFVAI
-406 LGATVGIFGGG
+406 LGATIGIFGSD
-417 FSPLAYLNAMLIL
+417 FSPLAYLNALLIL
-430 TAFLAILGLGQ
+430 TSFLAILGLGQ

-455 WTITFPAIVVTTVC
+455 WTITFPAIIVTTLC
-469 NGVDAPAAWA
+469 NGLDAPAVWV
-479 IPAALGIGIAIG
+479 IPLALGAGLAIG

-512 NGILE
+512 NGVLE
-517 GVSLLFSSGAP
+517 GASLLFSEGAP
-528 IGKAPPALAWFVT
+528 IGKAPPSLAWFVT
-541 GRIAGIAPIGW
+541 GRIGGIAPIGW
-552 FLVVFVA
+552 FLIGFA
-559 AATLYLNRSAQGRRI
+559 AFATLFLNRSAAGRRI
-574 FAVGNSVRVSRLSGV
+574 FAVGNSVTVSRLSGV

-609 GIFIAGF
+609 GLFLAGF

-683 VLLGAIVALRERS
+683 VVLGAIVALRERA
-696 TA
+696 TT